1 LQQFV
6 ANGRAMCMVVRRVV
20 WLIAV
25 VGVVAVLTA
34 GWPLVSSAVSGNQPA
49 AAGQV
54 LTIGSGD
61 SGSATF
67 DLGPGWVIDSAVSDP
82 LEGWKLKRGQVD
94 VAVLWVLLNPSQ
106 ASRLWPGLENILRL
120 GDTSARLGRPVAVA
134 GSPAGAG
141 LTGPVTENSQTGE
154 AAVLPDAAADFA
166 VEVVSLAPA
175 GDSAAARATTALVVR
190 SLRFPA
196 ATA

>member
-1 LQQFV
+1 
-6 ANGRAMCMVVRRVV
+6 MVVRRVV

-25 VGVVAVLTA
+25 AGLVAVLTA

-61 SGSATF
+61 SGSAKF

-82 LEGWKLKRGQVD
+82 LEGWRLKRGQVD
-94 VAVLWVLLNPSQ
+94 VAVLWVMLLNPSQ

-120 GDTSARLGRPVAVA
+120 GDSSARLGRPAAVA

-141 LTGPVTENSQTGE
+141 LTGPVTENSQAGE

-196 ATA
+196 AAA